1 VTLLDRMLGRTSP
14 TTSELVAE
22 DERLPALTERVNRL
36 SEELRQE
43 QENVLLATE
52 QISELE
58 SALNENGWDKLDAS
72 EPGTEFSR
80 AALQQITARCRLV
93 TIANPLVKRGVAL
106 RVGYVWGRGISVEAR
121 AKGQE
126 PGDQDVNAVVQD
138 FWGDPSNQAS
148 WTGSQAREERE
159 RSLAVD
165 GSIFAACFTS
175 PLTGRVQ
182 LRTLP
187 FDEIAE
193 VITNPED
200 RDEPWFYK
208 RDWIVEDFDAQGK
221 LTRTRRIVFYPA
233 LDVAAG
239 IPSGPGRRLR
249 AKPRQ
254 ITDIKG
260 DTAQVQWDAPVLHV
274 RVNALDGWK
283 FGLPDVY
290 AVLNWSRA
298 YKEFLEDWAVLVK
311 ALSRYAYRVSTKG
324 SRVAAIAT
332 RVRTAPSTNSVTGKS
347 NDIGGTAV
355 TDDFTTLE
363 AVPKTGATIDS
374 ESGRPLAAMVAAG
387 LGVPVTMLL
396 GDPGMTGARATAE
409 TLDRPTE
416 LEMGLRRELWAET
429 ERRLLD
435 YVIDQAVIA
444 PQGPLKGTVKR
455 DANGRDRVTLTGDTD
470 NSMRTVDVSWPPL
483 EDTPV
488 DLLVKA
494 ITMADQTEKMPPLL
508 TFRLLAQAL
517 DVEDIDELIDEM
529 TDDQGN
535 FIPLDVADQQV
546 RGQMADRGQTGDPMA
561 VPPNGGGQPNPND
574 QTNNQQPGQQNNL
587 QQPAR
592 A

>member
-1 VTLLDRMLGRTSP
+1 VTLLDRLLGRQSP
-14 TTSELVAE
+14 TTSELVPV
-22 DERLPALTERVNRL
+22 DEAPLGERVNQL
-36 SEELRQE
+36 SQQLRQE
-43 QENVLLATE
+43 QETGMLLVE

-58 SALNENGWDKLDAS
+58 SALNENGWDKLAAS

-80 AALQQITARCRLV
+80 AGLQQIASLCRL
-93 TIANPLVKRGVAL
+93 TSIANPLVKRGVAL

-121 AKGQE
+121 ANGQDS
-126 PGDQDVNAVVQD
+126 GDQDVNAVVQD
-138 FWGDPSNQAS
+138 FWGDPSNKAS

-165 GSIFAACFTS
+165 GNIFAACFTS

-187 FDEIAE
+187 FDEIAD

-208 RDWIVEDFDAQGK
+208 RDWMVEDFDAQGRM
-221 LTRTRRIVFYPA
+221 TRTRHIAFYPA
-233 LDVAAG
+233 LDVASG
-239 IPSGPGRRLR
+239 IPTGPGRRLR

-254 ITDIKG
+254 ITDIHG
-260 DTAQVQWDAPVLHV
+260 NTAQVQWDAPVLHV

-290 AVLNWSRA
+290 AVLPWSRA

-311 ALSRYAYRVSTKG
+311 ALSRYAYRISSKG
-324 SRVAAIAT
+324 SRVDKIAT
-332 RVRTAPSTNSVTGKS
+332 RIREAPSANSVTGKPNS
-347 NDIGGTAV
+347 VGGTAV

-435 YVIDQAVIA
+435 YAIDQAVIA
-444 PQGPLKGTVKR
+444 PQGELKGTVKR

-470 NSMRTVDVSWPPL
+470 DSMRTVDVAWPPL

-494 ITMADQTEKMPPLL
+494 IATADQTEKMPPLL
-508 TFRLLAQAL
+508 TFKLLAQAL
-517 DVEDIDELIDEM
+517 DVEDIDELIDDL
-529 TDDQGN
+529 TDDDGN
-535 FIPLDVADQQV
+535 WIPLDVADNQARAQQ
-546 RGQMADRGQTGDPMA
+546 ADRGIGGGPVA
-561 VPPNGGGQPNPND
+561 VPNDGSQGNPND
-574 QTNNQQPGQQNNL
+574 PTNQQGQQN
-587 QQPAR
+587 QPAGV
-592 A
+592 AQ